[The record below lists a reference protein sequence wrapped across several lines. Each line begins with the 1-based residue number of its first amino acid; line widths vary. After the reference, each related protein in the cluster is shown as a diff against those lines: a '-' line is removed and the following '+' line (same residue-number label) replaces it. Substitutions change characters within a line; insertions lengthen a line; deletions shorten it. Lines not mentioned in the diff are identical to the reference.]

1 MRVSRLVLWSIIL
14 LLLITNITTIFILSG
29 ENSSNEFAVLEEN
42 RVDSNKPL
50 AEIGN
55 QEILYQDWMSELTE
69 QYGKSVLNDLIDQE
83 VVFQL
88 AEEENLEIHP
98 KIVDRELSRMMVMQ
112 GVLSAEEKEKKMEK
126 WTEQI
131 KYRYYLQH
139 LLSENISVSETEIEE
154 YYQFY
159 QNQYQFDDMVQLSH
173 ILVSTEQDAEY
184 VMARLEDGESF
195 SEVASEL
202 SVDEESKANGGYLG
216 YYSET
221 SSFIPSEYF
230 ETATSLKAGT
240 YSEPILVNNGYA
252 IIFHHQHL
260 PDIELSY
267 EEAYEEVRQDIA
279 LDQLESEV
287 DASVLWDQLEIDLNY
302 KNEGN

>member
-1 MRVSRLVLWSIIL
+1 MLWSIIL
-14 LLLITNITTIFILSG
+14 LLLITNITTIFIFSG
-29 ENSSNEFAVLEEN
+29 ENSSDEFVVLEEN
-42 RVDSNKPL
+42 KVDRNKPL

-55 QEILYQDWMSELTE
+55 KEILYQDWMSELIE
-69 QYGKSVLNDLIDQE
+69 QYGESVLHDLIDKE

-88 AEEENLEIHP
+88 AEEENIEIHP

-112 GVLSAEEKEKKMEK
+112 GLLSADEKEKKVEK

-131 KYRYYLQH
+131 HYRYYLQH
-139 LLSENISVSETEIEE
+139 LLSKSISVSEAEIEE

-173 ILVSTEQDAEY
+173 ILVSTEQEAEY
-184 VMARLEDGESF
+184 VMARLDDGESF

-202 SVDEESKANGGYLG
+202 STDEGSAASGGYLG
-216 YYSET
+216 FYSKT
-221 SSFIPSEYF
+221 SSFIPSEYYD
-230 ETATSLKAGT
+230 TAISLEAGT
-240 YSEPILVNNGYA
+240 YSEPVLVNNGYA

-260 PDIELSY
+260 PAIELSY

-287 DASVLWDQLEIDLNY
+287 DASVLWDQLEIDLRY
-302 KNEGN
+302 KNENN